1 MSGALFDSL
10 ESGSP
15 SSSSSSS
22 VHSFTDDDNILNN
35 DYKERHAAREKLR
48 EKINRKNARKSAKK
62 AVKNA
67 SYIQFGEYVL
77 KDLADNS
84 IFKKLPDDLTLKIYN
99 MAYCKD
105 IEDYI
110 KNIKEFFKEFIDD
123 NLTTI
128 KNDIKYIQTPDYSN
142 IIDLNYDKNEMK
154 FKDIHEFLYNELEV
168 FKELYKNNIFL
179 KKNQKT
185 LSHNTFKILLKI
197 LDLYVQIM
205 HYGSKNYF
213 FVEKLKNNV
222 FIPEND
228 ETNIFFNEYNLALN
242 KYNTCE
248 KLIKKLCPEFI
259 KNLEKL
265 LEKCKKKYEKII
277 TDKGKKKGKGK
288 RKSKK
293 NTKKI
298 NKKI

>member
-1 MSGALFDSL
+1 MSESLFDLS
-10 ESGSP
+10 ESSSP

-99 MAYCKD
+99 MAYCED

-110 KNIKEFFKEFIDD
+110 KDIKEFFKEFMND

-128 KNDIKYIQTPDYSN
+128 KNDIKYIQTSDYSN
-142 IIDLNYDKNEMK
+142 IIDLNYDKNEKK
-154 FKDIHEFLYNELEV
+154 FEDIREFLYNELEL

-185 LSHNTFKILLKI
+185 LSNKTFNILFKIT
-197 LDLYVQIM
+197 DLFNEYM
-205 HYGSKNYF
+205 HYGSENDYLVK
-213 FVEKLKNNV
+213 KLKNAE
-222 FIPEND
+222 FIQED
-228 ETNIFFNEYNLALN
+228 DGTNFFLNEYNFALN
-242 KYNTCE
+242 KYNTSE

-265 LEKCKKKYEKII
+265 LEKCKNKYEKII

-288 RKSKK
+288 GKRKSKK
-293 NTKKI
+293 NTKK
-298 NKKI
+298 